1 MPLSALVI
9 VSEARVPAI
18 VRSPAPI
25 GELGPMLDRVR
36 DDCALD
42 TWSGNRSE
50 FSPSLTGRTFCG
62 AEFTLV
68 RVWLWV
74 GSLGKG
80 TSQTCDD
87 TRPGFVPLCWD
98 EGPGA
103 PTAGGMTS
111 ASGGCSCDVTAL
123 PVVATEG
130 VSSAGGVLQQLPI
143 GRRKD

>member
-9 VSEARVPAI
+9 VSKARGSAMVH
-18 VRSPAPI
+18 SPALT

-42 TWSGNRSE
+42 TLGGNHSE
-50 FSPSLTGRTFCG
+50 LSPSLTDCTFCG
-62 AEFTLV
+62 AEFTLL

-74 GSLGKG
+74 GSLPKG

-87 TRPGFVPLCWD
+87 TRPGLVPLCWD

-103 PTAGGMTS
+103 STTCGVTG

-123 PVVATEG
+123 PVVATGGE
-130 VSSAGGVLQQLPI
+130 SSAVLQQLPI
-143 GRRKD
+143 RRRKD